1 MIEIIKRI
9 FFHLT
14 PRRKMQCYLLV
25 VLMMLSAFA
34 ELFSIGAVLPFIGVI
49 TQPEET
55 FHLEALQPILRILR
69 INSINEMLPAF
80 TVIFVIFACL
90 SGIIRMSYVWLQS
103 RLTHLIGSDFSTR
116 CYKHT
121 LYQPYSIHLERNSSE
136 IISTIFVKINKMSH
150 RILNSIFVLISA
162 FFVVTTIFSGL
173 LFVNTQVTL
182 YIFFGF
188 AFIYLCISL
197 ATKKA
202 INSGSKIVSI
212 EQDRSVKVLHEGL
225 GGIRDV
231 IIDGSH
237 DLYVKI
243 FQKSEVSLRHATGKL
258 EFIAL
263 SPRYV
268 VEMLGISIF
277 AAVCYF
283 VIIQEPESNIIP
295 FIAALALAAVRLLP
309 YIQGAFASITNIQG
323 HFHLAHDILELLDQ
337 DLPSYISNR
346 NLNLATNK
354 STPLAFNEAI
364 KFQNL
369 SFVYSTRLD
378 SPALQDISLEIKK
391 GSRVGIIGPTGGGKS
406 TLMDIMMGL
415 LSPTEGKMLI
425 DQDEITDSNQHE
437 WRGNIVHVP
446 QTIYL
451 ADTTI
456 VENIAF
462 GVSST
467 NIDMKKVISSAKKAC
482 LHDLVESWEQ
492 GYQTNVGEMGVKLSG
507 GQRQR
512 IGIARALY
520 KNASVLFLDEATN
533 ALDNKTETAI
543 MKSLYS
549 LKENLTII
557 IVAHRTSTLK
567 GCDSIIELSNG
578 KISAIGSFEDLI
590 GL

>member
-1 MIEIIKRI
+1 MIDIIKRI

-14 PRRKMQCYLLV
+14 FRRKIQCSLLV
-25 VLMMLSAFA
+25 FLMLLSAFA

-55 FHLEALQPILRILR
+55 FNLESLQPILRILR
-69 INSINEMLPAF
+69 INTIDEMLPAF
-80 TVIFVIFACL
+80 TILFIFFACL
-90 SGIIRMSYVWLQS
+90 SGLIRMSYVWLQS
-103 RLTHLIGSDFSTR
+103 RLTHMIGSDFSTR

-121 LYQPYSIHLERNSSE
+121 LYQPYSVHLERNSSE

-162 FFVVTTIFSGL
+162 VFVVMTIFTGL
-173 LFVNTQVTL
+173 LFVNTKVTL
-182 YIFFGF
+182 YIFLGF
-188 AFIYLCISL
+188 TFIYLFITL
-197 ATKKA
+197 ITKQA
-202 INSGSKIVSI
+202 INRGSEIVSI
-212 EQDRSVKVLHEGL
+212 EQDRSIKVLQEGM

-231 IIDGSH
+231 IIDSAH

-243 FQKSEVSLRHATGKL
+243 FQRSEVSLRHATGKL

-263 SPRYV
+263 SPRYI

-283 VIIQEPESNIIP
+283 VIVQDPESNIIP

-337 DLPSYISNR
+337 DLPSYIVSR
-346 NLNLATNK
+346 NLSN
-354 STPLAFNEAI
+354 NENQSSKLEFKESI
-364 KFQNL
+364 KFENL
-369 SFVYSTRLD
+369 SFMYSTRPD
-378 SPALQDISLEIKK
+378 SPALRNISLEIKK
-391 GSRVGIIGPTGGGKS
+391 GSRIGIIGQTGSGKS

-415 LSPTEGKMLI
+415 LSPTEGRMLI
-425 DQDEITDSNQHE
+425 DNLVITDSNQHE
-437 WRGNIVHVP
+437 WRRNIVHVP

-456 VENIAF
+456 IENIAF
-462 GVSST
+462 GIQKSD
-467 NIDMKKVISSAKKAC
+467 IDMNKVISSAKKAC
-482 LHDLVESWEQ
+482 LHNLIESWDH
-492 GYQTNVGEMGVKLSG
+492 GYNTNVGEMGVKLSG

-533 ALDNKTETAI
+533 ALDDSTETEI
-543 MKSLYS
+543 MHSLYS
-549 LKENLTII
+549 LEENLTII
-557 IVAHRTSTLK
+557 MVAHRTSTLK
-567 GCDSIIELSNG
+567 GCDTIIKLSDG
-578 KISAIGSFEDLI
+578 RVTDSGCFEDLI

>member
-1 MIEIIKRI
+1 
-9 FFHLT
+9 
-14 PRRKMQCYLLV
+14 MQCYLLV

-337 DLPSYISNR
+337 DLPY
-346 NLNLATNK
+346 
-354 STPLAFNEAI
+354 
-364 KFQNL
+364 
-369 SFVYSTRLD
+369 
-378 SPALQDISLEIKK
+378 
-391 GSRVGIIGPTGGGKS
+391 
-406 TLMDIMMGL
+406 
-415 LSPTEGKMLI
+415 
-425 DQDEITDSNQHE
+425 
-437 WRGNIVHVP
+437 
-446 QTIYL
+446 
-451 ADTTI
+451 
-456 VENIAF
+456 
-462 GVSST
+462 
-467 NIDMKKVISSAKKAC
+467 
-482 LHDLVESWEQ
+482 
-492 GYQTNVGEMGVKLSG
+492 
-507 GQRQR
+507 
-512 IGIARALY
+512 
-520 KNASVLFLDEATN
+520 
-533 ALDNKTETAI
+533 
-543 MKSLYS
+543 
-549 LKENLTII
+549 
-557 IVAHRTSTLK
+557 
-567 GCDSIIELSNG
+567 
-578 KISAIGSFEDLI
+578 
-590 GL
+590 

>member
-1 MIEIIKRI
+1 M
-9 FFHLT
+9 L
-14 PRRKMQCYLLV
+14 
-25 VLMMLSAFA
+25 LSAFA

-55 FHLEALQPILRILR
+55 FNLEGLQPILSILR
-69 INSINEMLPAF
+69 IKSVDEMLPAF
-80 TVIFVIFACL
+80 TIIFIFFACL
-90 SGIIRMSYVWLQS
+90 SGLIRMSYVWLQS

-116 CYKHT
+116 CYKYT
-121 LYQPYSIHLERNSSE
+121 LYQPYSVHLERNSSE

-162 FFVVTTIFSGL
+162 MFVVMTIFTGL
-173 LFVNTQVTL
+173 LFVNTEVTL

-188 AFIYLCISL
+188 AIIYLLITL
-197 ATKKA
+197 ITKQA
-202 INSGSKIVSI
+202 VNRGSEIVSI
-212 EQDRSVKVLHEGL
+212 EQDRSIKVLQEGM
-225 GGIRDV
+225 GGIRDI
-231 IIDGSH
+231 IIDSAH
-237 DLYVKI
+237 ELYVKI
-243 FQKSEVSLRHATGKL
+243 FQRSEVSLRRATGKL

-263 SPRYV
+263 SPRYI

-277 AAVCYF
+277 ASVCYF
-283 VIIQEPESNIIP
+283 VVAQDSETNIIP

-337 DLPSYISNR
+337 DLPSYIVTR
-346 NLNLATNK
+346 NLGKNENQYSK
-354 STPLAFNEAI
+354 LAFKESI
-364 KFQNL
+364 KFENL
-369 SFVYSTRLD
+369 SFTYSTRPD
-378 SPALQDISLEIKK
+378 SPALTNISLEIKK
-391 GSRVGIIGPTGGGKS
+391 GSRIGIIGQTGGGKS

-415 LSPTEGKMLI
+415 LTPTEGKMLI
-425 DQDEITDSNQHE
+425 DNHEITDLNQHE
-437 WRGNIVHVP
+437 WRSNIVHVP

-456 VENIAF
+456 AENIAF
-462 GVSST
+462 GIPK
-467 NIDMKKVISSAKKAC
+467 NEIDMEKVISSGKKAC
-482 LHDLVESWEQ
+482 LHDLVESWNH
-492 GYQTNVGEMGVKLSG
+492 GYNTSVGEMGVKLSG

-533 ALDNKTETAI
+533 ALDDNTETKI
-543 MKSLYS
+543 MHSLYS
-549 LKENLTII
+549 LEENLTII

-567 GCDSIIELSNG
+567 GCDTIIKLSDG
-578 KISAIGSFEDLI
+578 RISESGSFEDLI